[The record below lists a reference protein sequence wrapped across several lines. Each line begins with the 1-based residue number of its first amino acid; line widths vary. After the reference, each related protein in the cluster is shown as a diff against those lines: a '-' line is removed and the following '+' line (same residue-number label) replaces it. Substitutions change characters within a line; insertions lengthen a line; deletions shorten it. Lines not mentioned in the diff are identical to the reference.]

1 MLSVPIYGGTL
12 TNSSSVGL
20 QTEMFYE
27 NSPTTHREN
36 YKNNLSLSLD
46 TEIEHSRQNNKYF
59 FHFFGRID
67 QNDSQ
72 RTRIDVR
79 EGYYQYLAPNFDLT
93 IGLAKVFWG
102 VTESVHLVDV
112 INQIDWL
119 EDVDG
124 EDKLGQPMVRLNIFQ
139 EWGDVAIFIL
149 PYFRQRSYFSQFKRL
164 STSIPIREK
173 AEFEGSLNSRNIDYA
188 LRYQNYFANLDI
200 GISHFRGI
208 NRQPMISMQE
218 GELVA
223 GYFIVSRNGLDIQ
236 YTQDSWLFKLEF
248 LNQRRLGKTYY
259 AGVGGIEHT
268 IYGLNDRHDLG
279 LLFEYQYD
287 DRDPLYLPTTSSND
301 DIFIGFRYSL
311 NDANDTVLL
320 LGGVQDQKDQTMI
333 YSFEAETRI
342 KSNWKAEL
350 TARVFSNVHPN
361 NNMYSIFK
369 DDFIKLQIKNYF

>member
-139 EWGDVAIFIL
+139 EWGDVAIF
-149 PYFRQRSYFSQFKRL
+149 FK
-164 STSIPIREK
+164 
-173 AEFEGSLNSRNIDYA
+173 
-188 LRYQNYFANLDI
+188 
-200 GISHFRGI
+200 
-208 NRQPMISMQE
+208 
-218 GELVA
+218 
-223 GYFIVSRNGLDIQ
+223 
-236 YTQDSWLFKLEF
+236 
-248 LNQRRLGKTYY
+248 
-259 AGVGGIEHT
+259 
-268 IYGLNDRHDLG
+268 
-279 LLFEYQYD
+279 
-287 DRDPLYLPTTSSND
+287 
-301 DIFIGFRYSL
+301 
-311 NDANDTVLL
+311 
-320 LGGVQDQKDQTMI
+320 
-333 YSFEAETRI
+333 
-342 KSNWKAEL
+342 
-350 TARVFSNVHPN
+350 
-361 NNMYSIFK
+361 
-369 DDFIKLQIKNYF
+369 